1 MISAQRPVA
10 CALTCAGVSFRSDAS
25 PLRLIGPTERDKP
38 PSIGNTRTQRS
49 KYDLRP
55 TTGRVRFNMR
65 RRFVRAQTSDL
76 FMARRETAFSVAVG
90 KCALSSAAYT
100 SNKLQAHPFDT
111 FDDG

>member
-65 RRFVRAQTSDL
+65 RRFVQIGRLATPIDWPHGKRQTSID
-76 FMARRETAFSVAVG
+76 RQHENS
-90 KCALSSAAYT
+90 ALEI
-100 SNKLQAHPFDT
+100 
-111 FDDG
+111 